1 MALPKEV
8 AERLNDAIPQALQ
21 LCVSEHDPARIIT
34 RSVVIFESLTVDGER
49 AMTVFPGP
57 DMRVWDILGM
67 TTYVENF
74 ARMYMEQDGLQS

>member
-1 MALPKEV
+1 MSLPKEV
-8 AERLNDAIPQALQ
+8 ADRLNEAIPQALQ

-34 RSVVIFESLTVDGER
+34 RSVVIFESLTVDGQR

-67 TTYVENF
+67 TAYVEKF
-74 ARMYMEQDGLQS
+74 AHMYMDQEGL